1 MLQLLSFLAPGSVR
15 NVTVK
20 LNGSSTAV
28 LSWQQPDKPNGILTQ
43 YQVFYTGYNGT
54 QVHCF
59 VIYPLFNVKCSLIP
73 TVISCSRSTYF
84 SLRVHCYSHVT

>member
-1 MLQLLSFLAPGSVR
+1 MR

-59 VIYPLFNVKCSLIP
+59 VNTVVCIAVDLLVSIPFNLKGFLVP
-73 TVISCSRSTYF
+73 TVLDLPFHSFRPCT
-84 SLRVHCYSHVT
+84 

>member
-1 MLQLLSFLAPGSVR
+1 MLQLLSFLAPGPVR

-59 VIYPLFNVKCSLIP
+59 VNTVVCIAVDLLVSTFQSEGFSGSYYTRP
-73 TVISCSRSTYF
+73 TIR
-84 SLRVHCYSHVT
+84 